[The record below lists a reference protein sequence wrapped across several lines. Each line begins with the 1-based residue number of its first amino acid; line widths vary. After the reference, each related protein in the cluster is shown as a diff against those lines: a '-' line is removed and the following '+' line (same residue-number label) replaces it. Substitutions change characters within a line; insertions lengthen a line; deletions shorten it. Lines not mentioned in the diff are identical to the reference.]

1 MKTNEHIDVSDF
13 FKRQLEG
20 QSIEP
25 PAYIW
30 EQVRQN
36 IPTYNV
42 TSIWKNWWV
51 YNSIAV
57 IAILSVVVYLSYE
70 QNINNSKKGISAK
83 QSFTNITIRNP
94 VVSNNQIQASIKN
107 EVNLPT
113 NSKNQNKIS
122 SKVQDAI
129 YYLEFST
136 VGILE
141 KVEIFDSLNN
151 KVKIFQNIISNE
163 FGYYELNIKDLSP
176 GKYTIKL
183 YKKDGGQIIR
193 EEEFR

>member
-129 YYLEFST
+129 YYVEFST

>member
-129 YYLEFST
+129 YYVEFST

-193 EEEFR
+193 KEEFR